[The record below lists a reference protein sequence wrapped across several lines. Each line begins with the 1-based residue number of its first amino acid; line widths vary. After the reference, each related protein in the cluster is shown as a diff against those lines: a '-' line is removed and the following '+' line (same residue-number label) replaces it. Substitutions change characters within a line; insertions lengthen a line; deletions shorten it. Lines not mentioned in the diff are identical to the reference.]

1 MVTMKSESV
10 RSQDPMS
17 DPDLTRLHSMLVGLA
32 PQGRA
37 ALLPALHLSQQLH
50 GWIPEAV
57 AAEVGRVLGVP
68 LADVHGVIDFY
79 EMLSRQP
86 IGRIVVRVC
95 SAPVCALAGADG
107 LADALCGYLKLEL
120 GQVSA
125 DGEFTVEHAPCLGLC
140 DHAPALLV
148 GEVAMG
154 RAAPEQAAEICA
166 RKIETPISFVGG
178 DIRILTSN
186 CGQGH
191 FTSLA
196 KYSSGG
202 GYVGLKKAL
211 LMPAQDVLAEVKA
224 AGLVGR
230 GGAAF

>member
-1 MVTMKSESV
+1 MVTIKHHPSGRQES
-10 RSQDPMS
+10 MS
-17 DPDLTRLHSMLVGLA
+17 DPDLTGLHSVLAGLA

-37 ALLPALHLSQQLH
+37 ALLPALHLAQQLH
-50 GWIPEAV
+50 GWLPEAV

-107 LADALCGYLKLEL
+107 LADALCGYLKVES
-120 GQVSA
+120 GQISA

-140 DHAPALLV
+140 DHAPALIV
-148 GEVAMG
+148 GQTAVG

-166 RKIETPISFVGG
+166 RKVETPISFVGG

-202 GYVGLKKAL
+202 GYVGLKKAFT
-211 LMPAQDVLAEVKA
+211 MTPQDVIAEVKV

-230 GGAAF
+230 